1 MEEGIMDYTMRSS
14 SDAQVQGRRCNIAVT
29 VEIISG
35 RWKAPILYC
44 LLTYGTRR
52 FGEIAL
58 FLRNEVTHR
67 MLALELRELE
77 RNGLVS
83 RHVYAE
89 VPPRVEYK
97 MTPLGQSLEPVLLEL
112 RKWGVLYQDTVTS
125 IRGEPLGTHPNC
137 EHRADASSGG
147 A

>member
-1 MEEGIMDYTMRSS
+1 MEEGIMDYTMRRSG
-14 SDAQVQGRRCNIAVT
+14 DAEVQGRRCNIAVT
-29 VEIISG
+29 VEVISG

-44 LLTYGTRR
+44 LLTYGTQR
-52 FGEIAL
+52 FGEIAQ

-67 MLALELRELE
+67 MLTLELRELE
-77 RNGLVS
+77 RNGLVT

-112 RKWGVLYQDTVTS
+112 RKWGMLNQDRIAS
-125 IRGEPLGTHPNC
+125 IRGASLGERP
-137 EHRADASSGG
+137 
-147 A
+147 